1 MYSFKTLSKDSSL
14 ASSSSSYSQA
24 DDLYSTPRSSNTID
38 VFTQEIDW
46 KPITNIWSTNYK
58 SLSIGQ
64 VEQYNQLN
72 LLQPAQS
79 QYVNQS
85 KDNSKTP
92 SSVSSPL
99 LNSPLSLFPLKKPNY
114 TFKNTNG
121 NFFDVSLKSRF
132 FVIKSYN
139 INDVEASFQNGIWS
153 STDLGNKRLNKA
165 FIELKSS
172 SSTDK
177 VLLFFLVNGS
187 RKFCGVCEMIGQV
200 DFNLSSNIWS
210 ETSRYKGVFSVNWLI
225 IKDIPN
231 KYFSHLLI
239 PSNENKPVTNSRDT
253 QEVPFDKAIAM
264 LKIFSTF
271 KQLELQ

>member
-1 MYSFKTLSKDSSL
+1 
-14 ASSSSSYSQA
+14 
-24 DDLYSTPRSSNTID
+24 
-38 VFTQEIDW
+38 
-46 KPITNIWSTNYK
+46 
-58 SLSIGQ
+58 
-64 VEQYNQLN
+64 
-72 LLQPAQS
+72 
-79 QYVNQS
+79 
-85 KDNSKTP
+85 
-92 SSVSSPL
+92 
-99 LNSPLSLFPLKKPNY
+99 

-187 RKFCGVCEMIGQV
+187 RKFCGVCEMIGLV

-210 ETSRYKGVFSVNWLI
+210 ETSRYKGVFPVNWLI

-231 KYFSHLLI
+231 KYFNHLLI

-253 QEVPFDKAIAM
+253 QEVPFDTAIAI

-271 KQLELQ
+271 K